1 MGELYGTCALLAA
14 VLFFVLLQK
23 FESRFGKV
31 DKELGE
37 IKKRMDDLLKAQE
50 KMASGPVRA
59 KEDVTAETLDNTD
72 ILPYV
77 TEELPD
83 STVTAL
89 KEEKAVE
96 EKAVEGIQP
105 IMAETTPQKLNA
117 SLEKESAE
125 ATLQETS
132 PEAPLEI
139 PSVSKRKQ
147 VNYEKFI
154 GENLFGKIGILVFVI
169 GVGFF
174 VKYAIDKDWINE
186 TLRTVLGF
194 LTGSALL
201 VVAER
206 LQKKYRTF
214 SSLLAGGAFAVF
226 YLTVAIAFHFYHLF
240 PQTVAFTIL
249 IAITLFMSILSIL
262 YDRRELAIISLVGG
276 FLAPFLVSTGNG
288 NYLVLFTYM
297 SILNLGM
304 FGLSIYMKWG
314 ELPVIAFVFTYVVMG
329 IFLLTG
335 FTTGSTHI
343 SVHLF
348 IFATLFYFIFLL
360 PILSILRIEA
370 VKKNRGLLLVIITN
384 NFIYLLLGI
393 LFLRNM
399 GLPFKSEGLLIAI
412 INLVLVIWLRMS
424 KKDYKFLIYAML
436 GLVLTFVSI
445 TIPIQLD
452 GNYITLFWAAEM
464 VLLLWLYVK
473 SKIGVYERATQVLM
487 GLTLVSYLMDIY
499 NVLMTSS
506 SSETIFLNSSFA
518 TSLFVGLATGAF
530 ALLMGR
536 YRSLFTEARYLRYT
550 PWNSIMLLAAAAILY
565 YTFMAEFALHL
576 AGATRSGMM
585 LAFTSAAIFILSYTF
600 KKRFPIKQYT
610 IPYLTAMG
618 MNVLIYVINIW
629 GDQWVYTSLTPAL
642 LRWLAAAFVIANLYY
657 VARQYYTLIGLKTP
671 FTVYLNVLALFLWLT
686 MARSFLLQAGVE
698 DFDAGFSVSLS
709 IAGFIQMALGM
720 RLHQKVLRI
729 ISLSTFGIVLLKLIL
744 KDLWAMPT
752 IGKIIVFIILG
763 LILLILSFLYQKLKD
778 VLFNKVKAAV
788 HFRTGSLYFI
798 IFVFI
803 IFIPVKPR
811 SVSPALQSVL
821 CHRNS

>member
-1 MGELYGTCALLAA
+1 MGDFYGVCALLAA
-14 VLFFVLLQK
+14 LMFFVLIQK
-23 FESRFGKV
+23 FDKKFGKV
-31 DKELGE
+31 EKELDE
-37 IKKRMDDLLKAQE
+37 IKKRMDAFLKAQE
-50 KMASGPVRA
+50 RIASDHVQS
-59 KEDVTAETLDNTD
+59 KENV
-72 ILPYV
+72 
-77 TEELPD
+77 
-83 STVTAL
+83 
-89 KEEKAVE
+89 
-96 EKAVEGIQP
+96 
-105 IMAETTPQKLNA
+105 
-117 SLEKESAE
+117 SAE
-125 ATLQETS
+125 AVEDTCIPPHAANEIPVLKKELLRKEEQL
-132 PEAPLEI
+132 EAPQGMMAENNVTSEI
-139 PSVSKRKQ
+139 PVVTPSVRKQ
-147 VNYEKFI
+147 KKVNYEKFI

-240 PQTVAFTIL
+240 PQTVAFIIL
-249 IAITLFMSILSIL
+249 IVITLFMSILSVL

-276 FLAPFLVSTGNG
+276 FLAPFIVSSGDG
-288 NYLVLFTYM
+288 NYMVLFTYI

-304 FGLSIYMKWG
+304 FGLSIYKKWG
-314 ELPVIAFVFTYVVMG
+314 ELPVIAFVFTYLVMG
-329 IFLLTG
+329 LFLLTG
-335 FTTGSTHI
+335 YSTGTAII

-348 IFATLFYFIFLL
+348 AFATLFYFIFLL

-370 VKKNRGLLLVIITN
+370 IKKNRGLLLVIITN

-399 GLPFKSEGLLIAI
+399 ELAFKSEGLLSLFIAI

-473 SKIGVYERATQVLM
+473 SKIWIYERATLVLM
-487 GLTLVSYLMDIY
+487 GLTLISYLMDVSAVI
-499 NVLMTSS
+499 LSS
-506 SSETIFLNSSFA
+506 PSSDTIFLNSSFA
-518 TSLFVGLATGAF
+518 TSLFVGLAAGAF
-530 ALLMGR
+530 ALMMGH
-536 YRSLFTEARYLRYT
+536 YRSLFSESRCLRYV
-550 PWNSIMLLAAAAILY
+550 PWNPVMLLTSAAILY
-565 YTFMAEFALHL
+565 YTFMAEFSLHL

-585 LAFTSAAIFILSYTF
+585 LVFTSAAILILSYAF
-600 KKRFPIKQYT
+600 KKRFPIEQCT
-610 IPYLTAMG
+610 IPYLAG
-618 MNVLIYVINIW
+618 LGINVLIYAINIW
-629 GDQWVYTSLTPAL
+629 GDQWAHMSLSPVL
-642 LRWLAAAFVIANLYY
+642 LRWLAAAFIIVNLYY
-657 VARQYYTLIGLKTP
+657 VARQYYTIIGLKTHS
-671 FTVYLNVLALFLWLT
+671 TVYLNVLALLLWLT
-686 MARSFLLQAGVE
+686 MVRSFLWQAGVE

-709 IAGFIQMALGM
+709 IAGFVQMALGM

-763 LILLILSFLYQKLKD
+763 LILLVLSFLYQKLKG
-778 VLFNKVKAAV
+778 VLFKNDEDE
-788 HFRTGSLYFI
+788 TD
-798 IFVFI
+798 
-803 IFIPVKPR
+803 
-811 SVSPALQSVL
+811 
-821 CHRNS
+821 

>member
-1 MGELYGTCALLAA
+1 MGDFYGVCALLAA
-14 VLFFVLLQK
+14 LMFFVLIQK
-23 FESRFGKV
+23 FDKKFGKV
-31 DKELGE
+31 EKELDE
-37 IKKRMDDLLKAQE
+37 IKKRMDAFLKAQE
-50 KMASGPVRA
+50 RIASDHVQS
-59 KEDVTAETLDNTD
+59 KENV
-72 ILPYV
+72 
-77 TEELPD
+77 
-83 STVTAL
+83 
-89 KEEKAVE
+89 
-96 EKAVEGIQP
+96 
-105 IMAETTPQKLNA
+105 
-117 SLEKESAE
+117 SAE
-125 ATLQETS
+125 AVEDTCIPPHAANEIPVLKKELLRKEEQL
-132 PEAPLEI
+132 EAPQGMMAENNVTSEI
-139 PSVSKRKQ
+139 PVVTPSVRKQ
-147 VNYEKFI
+147 KKVNYEKFI

-240 PQTVAFTIL
+240 PQTVAFIIL
-249 IAITLFMSILSIL
+249 IVITLFMSILSVL

-276 FLAPFLVSTGNG
+276 FLAPFIVSSGDG
-288 NYLVLFTYM
+288 NYMVLFTYI

-304 FGLSIYMKWG
+304 FGLSIYKKWG
-314 ELPVIAFVFTYVVMG
+314 ELPVIAIVFTYLVMG
-329 IFLLTG
+329 LFLLTG
-335 FTTGSTHI
+335 YSTGTAII

-348 IFATLFYFIFLL
+348 AFATLFYFIFLL

-370 VKKNRGLLLVIITN
+370 IKKNRGLLLVIITN

-399 GLPFKSEGLLIAI
+399 ELAFKSEGLLSLFIAI

-473 SKIGVYERATQVLM
+473 SKIWIYERATLVLM
-487 GLTLVSYLMDIY
+487 GLTLISYLMDVSAVI
-499 NVLMTSS
+499 LSS
-506 SSETIFLNSSFA
+506 SSSDTVFLNSSFA
-518 TSLFVGLATGAF
+518 TSLFVGLAAGAF
-530 ALLMGR
+530 ALMMGH
-536 YRSLFTEARYLRYT
+536 YRSLFSESRCLRYV
-550 PWNSIMLLAAAAILY
+550 PWNPVMLLTSAAILY
-565 YTFMAEFALHL
+565 YTFMAEFSLHL

-585 LAFTSAAIFILSYTF
+585 LVFTSAAILILSYAF
-600 KKRFPIKQYT
+600 KKRFPIEQCT
-610 IPYLTAMG
+610 IPYLAG
-618 MNVLIYVINIW
+618 LGINVLIYAINIW
-629 GDQWVYTSLTPAL
+629 GDQWAHMSLSPVL
-642 LRWLAAAFVIANLYY
+642 LRWLAAAFIIVNLYY
-657 VARQYYTLIGLKTP
+657 VARQYYTIIGLKTHS
-671 FTVYLNVLALFLWLT
+671 TVYLNVLALLLWLT
-686 MARSFLLQAGVE
+686 MVRSFLWQAGVE

-709 IAGFIQMALGM
+709 IAGFVQMALGM

-763 LILLILSFLYQKLKD
+763 LILLVLSFLYQKLKG
-778 VLFNKVKAAV
+778 VLFKNDEDE
-788 HFRTGSLYFI
+788 TD
-798 IFVFI
+798 
-803 IFIPVKPR
+803 
-811 SVSPALQSVL
+811 
-821 CHRNS
+821 

>member
-132 PEAPLEI
+132 PEAPFEI
-139 PSVSKRKQ
+139 LSASKRKQ

-304 FGLSIYMKWG
+304 FGLSIYKKWG

-360 PILSILRIEA
+360 PILSILRVEA

-399 GLPFKSEGLLIAI
+399 GLPFKSEGLLSLLIAI

-499 NVLMTSS
+499 NVVMHEHHAVS
-506 SSETIFLNSSFA
+506 TIFLNSSFA

-585 LAFTSAAIFILSYTF
+585 LAFTSAAIFILSYAF

-618 MNVLIYVINIW
+618 MNVLIYAINIW

-642 LRWLAAAFVIANLYY
+642 LRWFAAAFVIANLYY

-729 ISLSTFGIVLLKLIL
+729 ISLSTFGIVLLKLVL

-778 VLFNKVKAAV
+778 VLFKNDEDE
-788 HFRTGSLYFI
+788 TD
-798 IFVFI
+798 
-803 IFIPVKPR
+803 
-811 SVSPALQSVL
+811 
-821 CHRNS
+821 

>member
-1 MGELYGTCALLAA
+1 MGDFYGVCALLAA
-14 VLFFVLLQK
+14 LMFFVLIQK
-23 FESRFGKV
+23 FDKKFGKV
-31 DKELGE
+31 EKELDE
-37 IKKRMDDLLKAQE
+37 IKKRMDAFLKAQE
-50 KMASGPVRA
+50 RIASDHVQS
-59 KEDVTAETLDNTD
+59 KENV
-72 ILPYV
+72 
-77 TEELPD
+77 
-83 STVTAL
+83 
-89 KEEKAVE
+89 
-96 EKAVEGIQP
+96 
-105 IMAETTPQKLNA
+105 
-117 SLEKESAE
+117 SAE
-125 ATLQETS
+125 AVEDTCIPPHAANEIPVLKKELLRKEEQL
-132 PEAPLEI
+132 EAPQGMMAENNVTSEI
-139 PSVSKRKQ
+139 PVVTPSVRKQ
-147 VNYEKFI
+147 KKVNYEKFI

-240 PQTVAFTIL
+240 PQTVAFIIL
-249 IAITLFMSILSIL
+249 IVITLFMSILSVL

-276 FLAPFLVSTGNG
+276 FLAPFIVSSGDG
-288 NYLVLFTYM
+288 NYMVLFTYI

-304 FGLSIYMKWG
+304 FGLSIYKKWG
-314 ELPVIAFVFTYVVMG
+314 ELPVIAFVFTYLVMG
-329 IFLLTG
+329 LFLLTG
-335 FTTGSTHI
+335 YSTGTAII

-348 IFATLFYFIFLL
+348 AFATLFYFIFLL

-370 VKKNRGLLLVIITN
+370 IKKNRGLLLVIITN

-399 GLPFKSEGLLIAI
+399 ELAFKSEGLLSLFIAI

-473 SKIGVYERATQVLM
+473 SKIWIYERATLVLM
-487 GLTLVSYLMDIY
+487 GLTLISYLMDVSAVI
-499 NVLMTSS
+499 LSS
-506 SSETIFLNSSFA
+506 SSSDTVFLNSSFA
-518 TSLFVGLATGAF
+518 TSLFVGLAAGAF
-530 ALLMGR
+530 ALMMGH
-536 YRSLFTEARYLRYT
+536 YRSLFSESRCLRYV
-550 PWNSIMLLAAAAILY
+550 PWNPVMLLTSAAILY
-565 YTFMAEFALHL
+565 YTFMAEFSLHL

-585 LAFTSAAIFILSYTF
+585 LVFTSAAILILSYAF
-600 KKRFPIKQYT
+600 KKRFPIEQCT
-610 IPYLTAMG
+610 IPYLAG
-618 MNVLIYVINIW
+618 LGINVLIYAINIW
-629 GDQWVYTSLTPAL
+629 GDQWEHMSLSPVL
-642 LRWLAAAFVIANLYY
+642 LRWLAAAFIIVNLYY
-657 VARQYYTLIGLKTP
+657 VARQYYTIIGLKIH
-671 FTVYLNVLALFLWLT
+671 FTVYLNVLALLLWLT
-686 MARSFLLQAGVE
+686 MARSFLWQAGVE

-709 IAGFIQMALGM
+709 IAGFVQMALGM

-763 LILLILSFLYQKLKD
+763 LILLVLSFLYQKLKG
-778 VLFNKVKAAV
+778 VLFKNDEDE
-788 HFRTGSLYFI
+788 TD
-798 IFVFI
+798 
-803 IFIPVKPR
+803 
-811 SVSPALQSVL
+811 
-821 CHRNS
+821 

>member
-1 MGELYGTCALLAA
+1 MGDFYGVCALLAA
-14 VLFFVLLQK
+14 LMFFVLIQK
-23 FESRFGKV
+23 FDKKFGKV
-31 DKELGE
+31 EKELDE
-37 IKKRMDDLLKAQE
+37 IKKRMDAFLKAQE
-50 KMASGPVRA
+50 RIASDHVQS
-59 KEDVTAETLDNTD
+59 KENV
-72 ILPYV
+72 
-77 TEELPD
+77 
-83 STVTAL
+83 
-89 KEEKAVE
+89 
-96 EKAVEGIQP
+96 
-105 IMAETTPQKLNA
+105 
-117 SLEKESAE
+117 SAE
-125 ATLQETS
+125 AVEDTCIPPHAANEIPVLKKELLRKEEQL
-132 PEAPLEI
+132 EAPQGMMAENNVTSEI
-139 PSVSKRKQ
+139 PVVTPSVRKQ
-147 VNYEKFI
+147 KKVNYEKFI

-240 PQTVAFTIL
+240 PQTVAFIIL
-249 IAITLFMSILSIL
+249 IVITLFMSILSVL

-276 FLAPFLVSTGNG
+276 FLAPFIVSSGDG
-288 NYLVLFTYM
+288 NYMVLFTYI

-304 FGLSIYMKWG
+304 FGLSIYKKWG
-314 ELPVIAFVFTYVVMG
+314 ELPVIAFVFTYLVMG
-329 IFLLTG
+329 LFLLTG
-335 FTTGSTHI
+335 YSTGTAII

-348 IFATLFYFIFLL
+348 AFATLFYFIFLL

-370 VKKNRGLLLVIITN
+370 IKKNRGLLLVIITN

-399 GLPFKSEGLLIAI
+399 ELAFKSEGLLSLFIAI

-473 SKIGVYERATQVLM
+473 SKIWIYERATLVLM
-487 GLTLVSYLMDIY
+487 GLTLISYLMDVSAVI
-499 NVLMTSS
+499 LSS
-506 SSETIFLNSSFA
+506 SSSDTVFLNSSFA
-518 TSLFVGLATGAF
+518 TSLFVGLAAGAF
-530 ALLMGR
+530 ALMMGH
-536 YRSLFTEARYLRYT
+536 YRSLFSESRCLRYV
-550 PWNSIMLLAAAAILY
+550 PWNPVMLLTSAAILY
-565 YTFMAEFALHL
+565 YTFMAEFSLHL

-585 LAFTSAAIFILSYTF
+585 LVFTSAAILILSYAF
-600 KKRFPIKQYT
+600 KKRFPIEQCT
-610 IPYLTAMG
+610 IPYLAG
-618 MNVLIYVINIW
+618 LGINVLIYAINIW
-629 GDQWVYTSLTPAL
+629 GDQWAHMSLSPVL
-642 LRWLAAAFVIANLYY
+642 LRWLAVAFIIVNLYY
-657 VARQYYTLIGLKTP
+657 VARQYYTIIGLKTH
-671 FTVYLNVLALFLWLT
+671 FTVYLNVLALLLWLT
-686 MARSFLLQAGVE
+686 MARSFLWQAGVE

-709 IAGFIQMALGM
+709 IAGFVQMALGM

-763 LILLILSFLYQKLKD
+763 LILLVLSFLYQKLKG
-778 VLFNKVKAAV
+778 VLFKNDEDE
-788 HFRTGSLYFI
+788 TD
-798 IFVFI
+798 
-803 IFIPVKPR
+803 
-811 SVSPALQSVL
+811 
-821 CHRNS
+821 

>member
-1 MGELYGTCALLAA
+1 MGDFYGVCALLAA
-14 VLFFVLLQK
+14 VMFFVLIQK
-23 FESRFGKV
+23 FDKKFGKV
-31 DKELGE
+31 EKELDE
-37 IKKRMDDLLKAQE
+37 IKKRMDAFLKAQE
-50 KMASGPVRA
+50 RIASDHVQS
-59 KEDVTAETLDNTD
+59 KENV
-72 ILPYV
+72 
-77 TEELPD
+77 
-83 STVTAL
+83 
-89 KEEKAVE
+89 
-96 EKAVEGIQP
+96 
-105 IMAETTPQKLNA
+105 
-117 SLEKESAE
+117 SAE
-125 ATLQETS
+125 AVEDTCIPPHAANEIPVLKKELLRKEEQL
-132 PEAPLEI
+132 EAPQGMMAENNVTSEI
-139 PSVSKRKQ
+139 PVVTPSVRKQ
-147 VNYEKFI
+147 KKVNYEKFI

-240 PQTVAFTIL
+240 PQTVAFIIL
-249 IAITLFMSILSIL
+249 IVITLFMSILSVL

-276 FLAPFLVSTGNG
+276 FLAPFIVSSGDG
-288 NYLVLFTYM
+288 NYMVLFTYI

-304 FGLSIYMKWG
+304 FGLSIYKKWG
-314 ELPVIAFVFTYVVMG
+314 ELPVIAFVFTYLVMG
-329 IFLLTG
+329 LFLLTG
-335 FTTGSTHI
+335 YSTGTAII

-348 IFATLFYFIFLL
+348 AFATLFYFIFLL

-370 VKKNRGLLLVIITN
+370 IKKNRGLLLVIITN

-399 GLPFKSEGLLIAI
+399 ELAFKSEGLLSLFIAI

-473 SKIGVYERATQVLM
+473 SKIWIYERATLVLM
-487 GLTLVSYLMDIY
+487 GLTLISYLMDVSAVI
-499 NVLMTSS
+499 LSS
-506 SSETIFLNSSFA
+506 SSSDTVILNSSFA
-518 TSLFVGLATGAF
+518 TSLFVGLAAGAF
-530 ALLMGR
+530 ALMMGH
-536 YRSLFTEARYLRYT
+536 YRSLFSESRCLRYV
-550 PWNSIMLLAAAAILY
+550 PWNPVMLLTSAAILY
-565 YTFMAEFALHL
+565 YTFMAEFSLHL

-585 LAFTSAAIFILSYTF
+585 LVFTSAAILILSYAF
-600 KKRFPIKQYT
+600 KKRFPIEQCT
-610 IPYLTAMG
+610 IPYLAG
-618 MNVLIYVINIW
+618 LGINVLIYAINIW
-629 GDQWVYTSLTPAL
+629 GDQWAHMSLSPVL
-642 LRWLAAAFVIANLYY
+642 LRWLAAAFIIVNLYY
-657 VARQYYTLIGLKTP
+657 VARQYYTIIGLKTHS
-671 FTVYLNVLALFLWLT
+671 TVYLNVLALLLWLT
-686 MARSFLLQAGVE
+686 MVRSFLWQAGVE

-709 IAGFIQMALGM
+709 IAGFVQMALGM

-763 LILLILSFLYQKLKD
+763 LILLVLSFLYQKLKG
-778 VLFNKVKAAV
+778 VLFKNDEDE
-788 HFRTGSLYFI
+788 TD
-798 IFVFI
+798 
-803 IFIPVKPR
+803 
-811 SVSPALQSVL
+811 
-821 CHRNS
+821 

>member
-1 MGELYGTCALLAA
+1 MGDFYGVCALLAA
-14 VLFFVLLQK
+14 RMFFVLIQK
-23 FESRFGKV
+23 FDKKFGKV
-31 DKELGE
+31 EKELDE
-37 IKKRMDDLLKAQE
+37 IKKRMDAFLKAQE
-50 KMASGPVRA
+50 RIASDHVQS
-59 KEDVTAETLDNTD
+59 KENV
-72 ILPYV
+72 
-77 TEELPD
+77 
-83 STVTAL
+83 
-89 KEEKAVE
+89 
-96 EKAVEGIQP
+96 
-105 IMAETTPQKLNA
+105 
-117 SLEKESAE
+117 SAE
-125 ATLQETS
+125 AVEDTCIPPHAANEIPVLKKELLRKEEQL
-132 PEAPLEI
+132 EAPQGMMAENNVTSEI
-139 PSVSKRKQ
+139 PVVTPSVRKQ
-147 VNYEKFI
+147 KKVNYEKFI

-240 PQTVAFTIL
+240 PQTVAFIIL
-249 IAITLFMSILSIL
+249 IVITLFMSILSVL

-276 FLAPFLVSTGNG
+276 FLAPFIVSSGDG
-288 NYLVLFTYM
+288 NYMVLFTYI

-304 FGLSIYMKWG
+304 FGLSIYKKWG
-314 ELPVIAFVFTYVVMG
+314 ELPVIAFVFTYLVMG
-329 IFLLTG
+329 LFLLTG
-335 FTTGSTHI
+335 YSTGTAII

-348 IFATLFYFIFLL
+348 AFATLFYFIFLL

-370 VKKNRGLLLVIITN
+370 IKKNRGLLLVIITN

-399 GLPFKSEGLLIAI
+399 ELAFKSEGLLSLFIAI

-473 SKIGVYERATQVLM
+473 SKIWIYERATLVLM
-487 GLTLVSYLMDIY
+487 GLTLISYLMDVSAVI
-499 NVLMTSS
+499 LSS
-506 SSETIFLNSSFA
+506 SSSDTVFLNSSFA
-518 TSLFVGLATGAF
+518 TSLFVGLAAGAF
-530 ALLMGR
+530 ALMMGH
-536 YRSLFTEARYLRYT
+536 YRSLFSESRCLRYV
-550 PWNSIMLLAAAAILY
+550 PWNPVMLLTSAAILY
-565 YTFMAEFALHL
+565 YTFMAEFSLHL

-585 LAFTSAAIFILSYTF
+585 LVFTSAAILILSYAF
-600 KKRFPIKQYT
+600 KKRFPIEQCT
-610 IPYLTAMG
+610 IPYLAG
-618 MNVLIYVINIW
+618 LGINVLIYAINIW
-629 GDQWVYTSLTPAL
+629 GDQWAHMSLSPVL
-642 LRWLAAAFVIANLYY
+642 LRWLAAAFIIVNLYY
-657 VARQYYTLIGLKTP
+657 VARQYYTIIGLKTHS
-671 FTVYLNVLALFLWLT
+671 TVYLNVLALLLWLT
-686 MARSFLLQAGVE
+686 MVRSFLWQAGVE

-709 IAGFIQMALGM
+709 IAGFVQMALGM

-763 LILLILSFLYQKLKD
+763 LILLVLSFLYQKLKG
-778 VLFNKVKAAV
+778 VLFKNDEDE
-788 HFRTGSLYFI
+788 TD
-798 IFVFI
+798 
-803 IFIPVKPR
+803 
-811 SVSPALQSVL
+811 
-821 CHRNS
+821 

>member
-1 MGELYGTCALLAA
+1 MGDFYGVCALLAA
-14 VLFFVLLQK
+14 LMFFVLIQK
-23 FESRFGKV
+23 FDKKFGKV
-31 DKELGE
+31 EKELDE
-37 IKKRMDDLLKAQE
+37 IKKRMDAFLKAQE
-50 KMASGPVRA
+50 RIASDHVQS
-59 KEDVTAETLDNTD
+59 KENV
-72 ILPYV
+72 
-77 TEELPD
+77 
-83 STVTAL
+83 
-89 KEEKAVE
+89 
-96 EKAVEGIQP
+96 
-105 IMAETTPQKLNA
+105 
-117 SLEKESAE
+117 SAE
-125 ATLQETS
+125 AVEDTCIPPHAANEIPVPKKELLRKEEQL
-132 PEAPLEI
+132 EAPQGMMAENNVTSEI
-139 PSVSKRKQ
+139 PVVTPSVRKQ
-147 VNYEKFI
+147 KKVNYEKFI

-240 PQTVAFTIL
+240 PQTVAFIIL
-249 IAITLFMSILSIL
+249 IVITLFMSILSVL

-276 FLAPFLVSTGNG
+276 FLAPFIVSSGDG
-288 NYLVLFTYM
+288 NYMVLFTYI

-304 FGLSIYMKWG
+304 FGLSIYKKWG
-314 ELPVIAFVFTYVVMG
+314 ELPVIAFVFTYLVMG
-329 IFLLTG
+329 LFLLTG
-335 FTTGSTHI
+335 YSTGTAII

-348 IFATLFYFIFLL
+348 AFATLFYFIFLL

-370 VKKNRGLLLVIITN
+370 IKKNRGLLLVIITN

-399 GLPFKSEGLLIAI
+399 ELAFKSEGLLSLFIAI

-473 SKIGVYERATQVLM
+473 SKIWIYERATLVLM
-487 GLTLVSYLMDIY
+487 GLTLISYLMDVSAVI
-499 NVLMTSS
+499 LSS
-506 SSETIFLNSSFA
+506 PSSDTIFLNSSFA
-518 TSLFVGLATGAF
+518 TSLFVGLAAGAF
-530 ALLMGR
+530 ALMMGH
-536 YRSLFTEARYLRYT
+536 YRSLFSEARCLRYV
-550 PWNSIMLLAAAAILY
+550 PWNPVMLLTSAAILY
-565 YTFMAEFALHL
+565 YTFMAEFSLHL
-576 AGATRSGMM
+576 VGATRSGMM
-585 LAFTSAAIFILSYTF
+585 LVFTSAAILILSYAF
-600 KKRFPIKQYT
+600 KKRFPIEQCT
-610 IPYLTAMG
+610 IPYLAG
-618 MNVLIYVINIW
+618 LGVNVLIYAINIW
-629 GDQWVYTSLTPAL
+629 GDQWAHMSLPPVL
-642 LRWLAAAFVIANLYY
+642 LRWLAAAFIIVNLYY
-657 VARQYYTLIGLKTP
+657 VARQYYTIIGLKIH
-671 FTVYLNVLALFLWLT
+671 FTVYLNVLALLLWLT
-686 MARSFLLQAGVE
+686 MARSFLWQAGVE

-709 IAGFIQMALGM
+709 IAGFVQMALGM

-763 LILLILSFLYQKLKD
+763 LILLVLSFLYQKLKG
-778 VLFNKVKAAV
+778 VLFKNDEDE
-788 HFRTGSLYFI
+788 TD
-798 IFVFI
+798 
-803 IFIPVKPR
+803 
-811 SVSPALQSVL
+811 
-821 CHRNS
+821 

>member
-125 ATLQETS
+125 VTLQETS
-132 PEAPLEI
+132 PETPLEI

-399 GLPFKSEGLLIAI
+399 GLPFKSEGLLSLLIAI

-536 YRSLFTEARYLRYT
+536 YRSLFDGARYLRYT

-642 LRWLAAAFVIANLYY
+642 LRWFAAAFVIANLYY

-778 VLFNKVKAAV
+778 VLFKNDEDE
-788 HFRTGSLYFI
+788 TD
-798 IFVFI
+798 
-803 IFIPVKPR
+803 
-811 SVSPALQSVL
+811 
-821 CHRNS
+821 

>member
-1 MGELYGTCALLAA
+1 MGDFYGVCALLAA
-14 VLFFVLLQK
+14 LMFFVLIQK
-23 FESRFGKV
+23 FDKKFGKV
-31 DKELGE
+31 EKELDE
-37 IKKRMDDLLKAQE
+37 IKKRMDAFLKAQE
-50 KMASGPVRA
+50 RIASDHVQS
-59 KEDVTAETLDNTD
+59 KENV
-72 ILPYV
+72 
-77 TEELPD
+77 
-83 STVTAL
+83 
-89 KEEKAVE
+89 
-96 EKAVEGIQP
+96 
-105 IMAETTPQKLNA
+105 
-117 SLEKESAE
+117 SAE
-125 ATLQETS
+125 AVEDTCIPPHAANEIPVLKKELLRKEEQL
-132 PEAPLEI
+132 EAPQGMMAENNVTSEI
-139 PSVSKRKQ
+139 PVVTPSVRKQ
-147 VNYEKFI
+147 KKVNYEKFI

-206 LQKKYRTF
+206 LQKKYRIF

-240 PQTVAFTIL
+240 PQTVAFIIL
-249 IAITLFMSILSIL
+249 IVITLFMSILSVL

-276 FLAPFLVSTGNG
+276 FLAPFIVSSGDG
-288 NYLVLFTYM
+288 NYMVLFTYI

-304 FGLSIYMKWG
+304 FGLSIYKKWG
-314 ELPVIAFVFTYVVMG
+314 ELPVIAFVFTYLVMG
-329 IFLLTG
+329 LFLLTG
-335 FTTGSTHI
+335 YSTGTAII

-348 IFATLFYFIFLL
+348 AFATLFYFIFLL

-370 VKKNRGLLLVIITN
+370 IKKNRGLLLVIITN

-399 GLPFKSEGLLIAI
+399 ELAFKSEGLLSLFIAI

-473 SKIGVYERATQVLM
+473 SKIWIYERATLVLM
-487 GLTLVSYLMDIY
+487 GLTLISYLMDVSAVI
-499 NVLMTSS
+499 LSS
-506 SSETIFLNSSFA
+506 SSSDTVFLNSSFA
-518 TSLFVGLATGAF
+518 TSLFVGLAAGAF
-530 ALLMGR
+530 ALMMGH
-536 YRSLFTEARYLRYT
+536 YRSLFSESRCLRYV
-550 PWNSIMLLAAAAILY
+550 PWNPVMLLTSAAILY
-565 YTFMAEFALHL
+565 YTFMAEFSLHL

-585 LAFTSAAIFILSYTF
+585 LVFTSAAILILSYAF
-600 KKRFPIKQYT
+600 KKRFPIEQCT
-610 IPYLTAMG
+610 IPYLAG
-618 MNVLIYVINIW
+618 LGINVLIYAINIW
-629 GDQWVYTSLTPAL
+629 GDQWAHMSLSPVL
-642 LRWLAAAFVIANLYY
+642 LRWLAAAFIIVNLYY
-657 VARQYYTLIGLKTP
+657 VARQYYTIIGLKTHS
-671 FTVYLNVLALFLWLT
+671 TVYLNVLALLLWLT
-686 MARSFLLQAGVE
+686 MVRSFLWQAGVE

-709 IAGFIQMALGM
+709 IAGFVQMALGM

-763 LILLILSFLYQKLKD
+763 LILLVLSFLYQKLKG
-778 VLFNKVKAAV
+778 VLFKNDEDE
-788 HFRTGSLYFI
+788 TD
-798 IFVFI
+798 
-803 IFIPVKPR
+803 
-811 SVSPALQSVL
+811 
-821 CHRNS
+821 

>member
-1 MGELYGTCALLAA
+1 MGDFYGVCALLAA
-14 VLFFVLLQK
+14 LMFFVLIQK
-23 FESRFGKV
+23 FDKKFGKV
-31 DKELGE
+31 EKELDE
-37 IKKRMDDLLKAQE
+37 IKKRMDAFLKAQE
-50 KMASGPVRA
+50 RIASDHVQS
-59 KEDVTAETLDNTD
+59 KENV
-72 ILPYV
+72 
-77 TEELPD
+77 
-83 STVTAL
+83 
-89 KEEKAVE
+89 
-96 EKAVEGIQP
+96 
-105 IMAETTPQKLNA
+105 
-117 SLEKESAE
+117 SAE
-125 ATLQETS
+125 AVEDTCIPPHAANEIPVLKKELLRKEEQL
-132 PEAPLEI
+132 EAPQGMMAENNVTSEI
-139 PSVSKRKQ
+139 PVVTPSVRKQ
-147 VNYEKFI
+147 KKVNYEKFI

-240 PQTVAFTIL
+240 PQTVAFIIL
-249 IAITLFMSILSIL
+249 IVITLFMSILSVL

-276 FLAPFLVSTGNG
+276 FLAPFIVSSGDG
-288 NYLVLFTYM
+288 NYMVLFTYI

-304 FGLSIYMKWG
+304 FGLSIYKKWG
-314 ELPVIAFVFTYVVMG
+314 ELPVIAFVFTYLVMG
-329 IFLLTG
+329 LFLLTG
-335 FTTGSTHI
+335 YSTGTAII

-348 IFATLFYFIFLL
+348 AFATLFYFIFLL

-370 VKKNRGLLLVIITN
+370 IKKNRGLLLVIITN

-399 GLPFKSEGLLIAI
+399 ELAFKSEGLLSLFIAI

-473 SKIGVYERATQVLM
+473 SKIWIYERATLVLM
-487 GLTLVSYLMDIY
+487 GLTLISYLMDVSAVI
-499 NVLMTSS
+499 LSS
-506 SSETIFLNSSFA
+506 SSSDTVFLNSSFA
-518 TSLFVGLATGAF
+518 TSLFVGLAAGAF
-530 ALLMGR
+530 ALMMGH
-536 YRSLFTEARYLRYT
+536 YRSLVSESRCLRYV
-550 PWNSIMLLAAAAILY
+550 PWNPVMLLTSAAILY
-565 YTFMAEFALHL
+565 YTFMAEFSLHL

-585 LAFTSAAIFILSYTF
+585 LVFTSAAILILSYAF
-600 KKRFPIKQYT
+600 KKRFPIEQCT
-610 IPYLTAMG
+610 IPYLAG
-618 MNVLIYVINIW
+618 LGINVLIYAINIW
-629 GDQWVYTSLTPAL
+629 GDQWAHMSLSPVL
-642 LRWLAAAFVIANLYY
+642 LRWLAAAFIIVNLYY
-657 VARQYYTLIGLKTP
+657 VARQYYTIIGLKTHS
-671 FTVYLNVLALFLWLT
+671 TVYLNVLALLLWLT
-686 MARSFLLQAGVE
+686 MVRSFLWQAGVE

-709 IAGFIQMALGM
+709 IAGFVQMALGM

-763 LILLILSFLYQKLKD
+763 LILLVLSFLYQKLKG
-778 VLFNKVKAAV
+778 VLFKNDEDE
-788 HFRTGSLYFI
+788 TD
-798 IFVFI
+798 
-803 IFIPVKPR
+803 
-811 SVSPALQSVL
+811 
-821 CHRNS
+821 

>member
-1 MGELYGTCALLAA
+1 MGDFYGVCALLAA
-14 VLFFVLLQK
+14 LMFFVLIQK
-23 FESRFGKV
+23 FDKKFGKV
-31 DKELGE
+31 EKELDE
-37 IKKRMDDLLKAQE
+37 IKKRMDAFLKAQE
-50 KMASGPVRA
+50 RIASDHVQS
-59 KEDVTAETLDNTD
+59 KENV
-72 ILPYV
+72 
-77 TEELPD
+77 
-83 STVTAL
+83 
-89 KEEKAVE
+89 
-96 EKAVEGIQP
+96 
-105 IMAETTPQKLNA
+105 
-117 SLEKESAE
+117 SAE
-125 ATLQETS
+125 AVEDTCIPPHAANEIPVLKKELLRKEEQL
-132 PEAPLEI
+132 EAPQGMMAENNVTSEI
-139 PSVSKRKQ
+139 PVVTPSVRKQ
-147 VNYEKFI
+147 KKVNYEKFI

-240 PQTVAFTIL
+240 PQTVAFIIL
-249 IAITLFMSILSIL
+249 IVITLFMSILSVL

-276 FLAPFLVSTGNG
+276 FLAPFIVSSGDG
-288 NYLVLFTYM
+288 NYMVLFTYI

-304 FGLSIYMKWG
+304 FGLSIYKKWG
-314 ELPVIAFVFTYVVMG
+314 ELPVIAFVFTYLVMG
-329 IFLLTG
+329 LFLLTG
-335 FTTGSTHI
+335 YSTGTAII

-348 IFATLFYFIFLL
+348 AFATLFYFIFLL

-370 VKKNRGLLLVIITN
+370 IKKNRGLLLVIITN

-399 GLPFKSEGLLIAI
+399 ELAFKSEGLLSLFIAI

-452 GNYITLFWAAEM
+452 GNYITLFWSAEM

-473 SKIGVYERATQVLM
+473 SKIWIYERATLVLM
-487 GLTLVSYLMDIY
+487 GLTLISYLMDVSAVI
-499 NVLMTSS
+499 LSS
-506 SSETIFLNSSFA
+506 SSSDTVFLNSSFA
-518 TSLFVGLATGAF
+518 TSLFVGLAAGAF
-530 ALLMGR
+530 ALMMGH
-536 YRSLFTEARYLRYT
+536 YRSLFSESRCLRYV
-550 PWNSIMLLAAAAILY
+550 PWNPVMLLTSAAILY
-565 YTFMAEFALHL
+565 YTFMAEFSLHL

-585 LAFTSAAIFILSYTF
+585 LVFTSAAILILSYAF
-600 KKRFPIKQYT
+600 KKRFPIEQCT
-610 IPYLTAMG
+610 IPYLAG
-618 MNVLIYVINIW
+618 LGINVLIYAINIW
-629 GDQWVYTSLTPAL
+629 GDQWAHMSLSPVL
-642 LRWLAAAFVIANLYY
+642 LRWLAAAFIIVNLYY
-657 VARQYYTLIGLKTP
+657 VARQYYTIIGLKTHS
-671 FTVYLNVLALFLWLT
+671 TVYLNVLALLLWLT
-686 MARSFLLQAGVE
+686 MVRSFLWQAGVE

-709 IAGFIQMALGM
+709 IAGFVQMALGM

-763 LILLILSFLYQKLKD
+763 LILLVLSFLYQKLKG
-778 VLFNKVKAAV
+778 VLFKNDEDE
-788 HFRTGSLYFI
+788 TD
-798 IFVFI
+798 
-803 IFIPVKPR
+803 
-811 SVSPALQSVL
+811 
-821 CHRNS
+821 

>member
-1 MGELYGTCALLAA
+1 MGDFYGVCALLAA
-14 VLFFVLLQK
+14 LMFFVLIQK
-23 FESRFGKV
+23 FDKKFGKV
-31 DKELGE
+31 EKELDE
-37 IKKRMDDLLKAQE
+37 IKKRMDAFLKAQE
-50 KMASGPVRA
+50 RIASDHVQS
-59 KEDVTAETLDNTD
+59 KEDV
-72 ILPYV
+72 
-77 TEELPD
+77 
-83 STVTAL
+83 
-89 KEEKAVE
+89 
-96 EKAVEGIQP
+96 
-105 IMAETTPQKLNA
+105 
-117 SLEKESAE
+117 SAE
-125 ATLQETS
+125 AVEDTCIPPHAANEIPVLKKELLRKEEQL
-132 PEAPLEI
+132 EAPQGMMAENNVTSEI
-139 PSVSKRKQ
+139 PVVTPSVRKQ
-147 VNYEKFI
+147 KKVNYEKFI

-240 PQTVAFTIL
+240 PQTVAFIIL
-249 IAITLFMSILSIL
+249 IVITLFMSILSVL

-276 FLAPFLVSTGNG
+276 FLAPFIVSSGDG
-288 NYLVLFTYM
+288 NYMVLFTYI

-304 FGLSIYMKWG
+304 FGLSIYKKWG
-314 ELPVIAFVFTYVVMG
+314 ELPVIAFVFTYLVMG
-329 IFLLTG
+329 LFLLTG
-335 FTTGSTHI
+335 YSTGTAII

-348 IFATLFYFIFLL
+348 AFATLFYFIFLL

-370 VKKNRGLLLVIITN
+370 IKKNRGLLLVIITN

-399 GLPFKSEGLLIAI
+399 ELAFKSEGLLSLFIAI

-473 SKIGVYERATQVLM
+473 SKIWIYERATLVLM
-487 GLTLVSYLMDIY
+487 GLTLISYLMDVSAVI
-499 NVLMTSS
+499 LSS
-506 SSETIFLNSSFA
+506 SSSDTVFLNSSFA
-518 TSLFVGLATGAF
+518 TSLFVGLAAGAF
-530 ALLMGR
+530 ALMMGH
-536 YRSLFTEARYLRYT
+536 YRSLFSESRCLRYV
-550 PWNSIMLLAAAAILY
+550 PWNPVMLLTSAAILY
-565 YTFMAEFALHL
+565 YTFMAEFSLHL

-585 LAFTSAAIFILSYTF
+585 LVFTSAAILILSYAF
-600 KKRFPIKQYT
+600 KKRFPIEQCT
-610 IPYLTAMG
+610 IPYLAG
-618 MNVLIYVINIW
+618 LGINVLIYAINIW
-629 GDQWVYTSLTPAL
+629 GDQWAHMSLSPVL
-642 LRWLAAAFVIANLYY
+642 LRWLAAAFIIVNLYY
-657 VARQYYTLIGLKTP
+657 VARQYYTIIGLKTH
-671 FTVYLNVLALFLWLT
+671 FTVYLNVLALLLWLT
-686 MARSFLLQAGVE
+686 MVRSFLWQAGVE

-709 IAGFIQMALGM
+709 IAGFVQMALGM

-763 LILLILSFLYQKLKD
+763 LILLVLSFLYQKLKG
-778 VLFNKVKAAV
+778 VLFKNDEDE
-788 HFRTGSLYFI
+788 TD
-798 IFVFI
+798 
-803 IFIPVKPR
+803 
-811 SVSPALQSVL
+811 
-821 CHRNS
+821 

>member
-1 MGELYGTCALLAA
+1 MGDFYGVCALLAA
-14 VLFFVLLQK
+14 LMFFVLIQK
-23 FESRFGKV
+23 FDKKFGKV
-31 DKELGE
+31 EKELDE
-37 IKKRMDDLLKAQE
+37 IKKRMDAFLKAQE
-50 KMASGPVRA
+50 RIASDHVQS
-59 KEDVTAETLDNTD
+59 KENV
-72 ILPYV
+72 
-77 TEELPD
+77 
-83 STVTAL
+83 
-89 KEEKAVE
+89 
-96 EKAVEGIQP
+96 
-105 IMAETTPQKLNA
+105 
-117 SLEKESAE
+117 SAE
-125 ATLQETS
+125 AVEDTCIPPHAANEIPVPKKELLRKEEQL
-132 PEAPLEI
+132 EAPQGMMAENNVTSEI
-139 PSVSKRKQ
+139 PVVTPSVRKQ
-147 VNYEKFI
+147 KKVNYEKFI

-240 PQTVAFTIL
+240 PQTVAFIIL
-249 IAITLFMSILSIL
+249 IVITLFMSILSVL

-276 FLAPFLVSTGNG
+276 FLAPFIVSSGDG
-288 NYLVLFTYM
+288 NYMVLFTYI

-304 FGLSIYMKWG
+304 FGLSIYKKWG
-314 ELPVIAFVFTYVVMG
+314 ELPVIAFVFTYLVMG
-329 IFLLTG
+329 LFLLTG
-335 FTTGSTHI
+335 YSTGTAII

-348 IFATLFYFIFLL
+348 AFATLFYFIFLL

-370 VKKNRGLLLVIITN
+370 IKKNRGLLLVIITN

-399 GLPFKSEGLLIAI
+399 ELAFKSEGLLSLFIAI

-473 SKIGVYERATQVLM
+473 SKIWIYERATLVLM
-487 GLTLVSYLMDIY
+487 GLTLISYLMDVSAVI
-499 NVLMTSS
+499 LSS
-506 SSETIFLNSSFA
+506 PSSDTIFLNSSFA
-518 TSLFVGLATGAF
+518 TSLFVGLAAGAF
-530 ALLMGR
+530 ALMMGH
-536 YRSLFTEARYLRYT
+536 YRSLFSEARCLRYV
-550 PWNSIMLLAAAAILY
+550 PWNPVMLLTSAAILY
-565 YTFMAEFALHL
+565 YTFMAEFSLHL
-576 AGATRSGMM
+576 AGATRSRMM
-585 LAFTSAAIFILSYTF
+585 LVFTSAAILILSYAF
-600 KKRFPIKQYT
+600 KKRFPIEQCT
-610 IPYLTAMG
+610 IPYLAG
-618 MNVLIYVINIW
+618 LGVNVLIYAINIW
-629 GDQWVYTSLTPAL
+629 GDQWAHMSLPPVL
-642 LRWLAAAFVIANLYY
+642 LRWLAAAFIIVNLYY
-657 VARQYYTLIGLKTP
+657 VARQYYTIIGLKIH
-671 FTVYLNVLALFLWLT
+671 FTVYLNVLALLLWLT
-686 MARSFLLQAGVE
+686 MARSFLWQAGVE

-709 IAGFIQMALGM
+709 IAGFVQMALGM

-763 LILLILSFLYQKLKD
+763 LILLVLSFLYQKLKG
-778 VLFNKVKAAV
+778 VLFKNDEDE
-788 HFRTGSLYFI
+788 TD
-798 IFVFI
+798 
-803 IFIPVKPR
+803 
-811 SVSPALQSVL
+811 
-821 CHRNS
+821 

>member
-1 MGELYGTCALLAA
+1 MGDFYGVCALLAA
-14 VLFFVLLQK
+14 LMFFVLIQK
-23 FESRFGKV
+23 FDKKFGKV
-31 DKELGE
+31 EKELDE
-37 IKKRMDDLLKAQE
+37 IKKRMDAFLKAQE
-50 KMASGPVRA
+50 RIASDHVQS
-59 KEDVTAETLDNTD
+59 KENV
-72 ILPYV
+72 
-77 TEELPD
+77 
-83 STVTAL
+83 
-89 KEEKAVE
+89 
-96 EKAVEGIQP
+96 
-105 IMAETTPQKLNA
+105 
-117 SLEKESAE
+117 SAE
-125 ATLQETS
+125 AVEDTCIPPHAANEIPVPKKELLRKEEQL
-132 PEAPLEI
+132 EAPQGMMAENNVTSEI
-139 PSVSKRKQ
+139 PVITPSVRKQ
-147 VNYEKFI
+147 KKVNYEKFI

-240 PQTVAFTIL
+240 PQTVAFIIL
-249 IAITLFMSILSIL
+249 IVITLFMSILSVL

-276 FLAPFLVSTGNG
+276 FLAPFIVSSGDG
-288 NYLVLFTYM
+288 NYMVLFTYI

-304 FGLSIYMKWG
+304 FGLSIYKKWG
-314 ELPVIAFVFTYVVMG
+314 ELPVIAFVFTYLVMG
-329 IFLLTG
+329 LFLLTG
-335 FTTGSTHI
+335 YSTGTAII

-348 IFATLFYFIFLL
+348 AFATLFYFIFLL

-370 VKKNRGLLLVIITN
+370 IKKNRGLLLVIITN

-399 GLPFKSEGLLIAI
+399 ELAFKSEGLLSLFIAI

-473 SKIGVYERATQVLM
+473 SKIWIYERATLVLM
-487 GLTLVSYLMDIY
+487 GLTLISYLMDVSAVI
-499 NVLMTSS
+499 LSS
-506 SSETIFLNSSFA
+506 PSSDTIFLNSSFA
-518 TSLFVGLATGAF
+518 TSLFVGFAAGAF
-530 ALLMGR
+530 ALMMGH
-536 YRSLFTEARYLRYT
+536 YRSLFSEARCLRYV
-550 PWNSIMLLAAAAILY
+550 PWNPVMLLTSAAILY
-565 YTFMAEFALHL
+565 YTFMAEFSLHL

-585 LAFTSAAIFILSYTF
+585 LVFTSAAILILSYAF
-600 KKRFPIKQYT
+600 KKRFPIEQCT
-610 IPYLTAMG
+610 IPYLAG
-618 MNVLIYVINIW
+618 LGVNVLIYAINIW
-629 GDQWVYTSLTPAL
+629 GDQWAHMSLPPVL
-642 LRWLAAAFVIANLYY
+642 LRWLAAAFIIVNLYY
-657 VARQYYTLIGLKTP
+657 VARQYYTIIGLKIH
-671 FTVYLNVLALFLWLT
+671 FTVYLNVLALLLWLT
-686 MARSFLLQAGVE
+686 MARSFLWQAGVE

-709 IAGFIQMALGM
+709 IAGFVQMALGM

-752 IGKIIVFIILG
+752 IGKVIVFIILG
-763 LILLILSFLYQKLKD
+763 LILLVLSFLYQKLKG
-778 VLFNKVKAAV
+778 VLFKNDEDE
-788 HFRTGSLYFI
+788 TD
-798 IFVFI
+798 
-803 IFIPVKPR
+803 
-811 SVSPALQSVL
+811 
-821 CHRNS
+821 

>member
-1 MGELYGTCALLAA
+1 MGDFYGVCALLAA
-14 VLFFVLLQK
+14 LMFFVLIQK
-23 FESRFGKV
+23 FDKKFGKV
-31 DKELGE
+31 EKELDE
-37 IKKRMDDLLKAQE
+37 IKKRMDAFLKAQE
-50 KMASGPVRA
+50 RIASDHVQS
-59 KEDVTAETLDNTD
+59 KENV
-72 ILPYV
+72 
-77 TEELPD
+77 
-83 STVTAL
+83 
-89 KEEKAVE
+89 
-96 EKAVEGIQP
+96 
-105 IMAETTPQKLNA
+105 
-117 SLEKESAE
+117 SAE
-125 ATLQETS
+125 AVEDTCIPPHAANEIPVPKKELLRKEEQL
-132 PEAPLEI
+132 EAPQGMMAENNVTSEI
-139 PSVSKRKQ
+139 PVVTPSVRKQ
-147 VNYEKFI
+147 KKVNYEKFI

-240 PQTVAFTIL
+240 PQTVAFIIL
-249 IAITLFMSILSIL
+249 IVITLFMSILSVL

-276 FLAPFLVSTGNG
+276 FLAPFIVSSGDG
-288 NYLVLFTYM
+288 NYMVLFTYI

-304 FGLSIYMKWG
+304 FGLSIYKKWG
-314 ELPVIAFVFTYVVMG
+314 ELPVIAFVFTYLVMG
-329 IFLLTG
+329 LFLLTG
-335 FTTGSTHI
+335 YSTGTAII

-348 IFATLFYFIFLL
+348 AFATLFYFIFLL

-370 VKKNRGLLLVIITN
+370 IKKNRGLLLVIITN

-399 GLPFKSEGLLIAI
+399 ELAFKSEGLLSLFIAI

-473 SKIGVYERATQVLM
+473 SKIWIYERATLVLM
-487 GLTLVSYLMDIY
+487 GLTLISYLMDVSAVI
-499 NVLMTSS
+499 LSS
-506 SSETIFLNSSFA
+506 PSSDTIFLNSSFA
-518 TSLFVGLATGAF
+518 TSLFVGLAAGAF
-530 ALLMGR
+530 ALMMGH
-536 YRSLFTEARYLRYT
+536 YRSLFSEARCLRYV
-550 PWNSIMLLAAAAILY
+550 PWNPVMLLTSAAILY
-565 YTFMAEFALHL
+565 YTFMAEFSLHL

-585 LAFTSAAIFILSYTF
+585 LVFTSAAILILSYAF
-600 KKRFPIKQYT
+600 KKRFPIEQCT
-610 IPYLTAMG
+610 IPYLAG
-618 MNVLIYVINIW
+618 LGVNVLIYAINIW
-629 GDQWVYTSLTPAL
+629 GDQWAHMSLPPVL
-642 LRWLAAAFVIANLYY
+642 LRWLAAAFIIVNLYY
-657 VARQYYTLIGLKTP
+657 VARQYYTIIGLKIH
-671 FTVYLNVLALFLWLT
+671 FTVYLNVLALLLWLT
-686 MARSFLLQAGVE
+686 MARSFLWQAGVE

-709 IAGFIQMALGM
+709 IAGFVQMALGM

-744 KDLWAMPT
+744 KLSLIHISEPT
-752 IGKIIVFIILG
+752 R
-763 LILLILSFLYQKLKD
+763 
-778 VLFNKVKAAV
+778 
-788 HFRTGSLYFI
+788 H
-798 IFVFI
+798 
-803 IFIPVKPR
+803 
-811 SVSPALQSVL
+811 
-821 CHRNS
+821 

>member
-1 MGELYGTCALLAA
+1 M
-14 VLFFVLLQK
+14 
-23 FESRFGKV
+23 
-31 DKELGE
+31 
-37 IKKRMDDLLKAQE
+37 
-50 KMASGPVRA
+50 
-59 KEDVTAETLDNTD
+59 
-72 ILPYV
+72 
-77 TEELPD
+77 
-83 STVTAL
+83 
-89 KEEKAVE
+89 
-96 EKAVEGIQP
+96 
-105 IMAETTPQKLNA
+105 
-117 SLEKESAE
+117 
-125 ATLQETS
+125 
-132 PEAPLEI
+132 
-139 PSVSKRKQ
+139 
-147 VNYEKFI
+147 
-154 GENLFGKIGILVFVI
+154 
-169 GVGFF
+169 
-174 VKYAIDKDWINE
+174 
-186 TLRTVLGF
+186 RTVLGF

-240 PQTVAFTIL
+240 PQTVAFIIL
-249 IAITLFMSILSIL
+249 IATTLFMSILSIL

-399 GLPFKSEGLLIAI
+399 GLPFKSEGLLSLLIAI

-473 SKIGVYERATQVLM
+473 SKIGVYERATQVLI

-585 LAFTSAAIFILSYTF
+585 LAFTSAAIFILSYAF

-618 MNVLIYVINIW
+618 MNVLIYAINIW

-642 LRWLAAAFVIANLYY
+642 LRWFAAAFVIANLYY

-729 ISLSTFGIVLLKLIL
+729 ISLSTFGIVLLKLVL

-778 VLFNKVKAAV
+778 VLFKNDEDE
-788 HFRTGSLYFI
+788 TD
-798 IFVFI
+798 
-803 IFIPVKPR
+803 
-811 SVSPALQSVL
+811 
-821 CHRNS
+821 

>member
-1 MGELYGTCALLAA
+1 MGDFYGVCALLAA
-14 VLFFVLLQK
+14 LMFFVLIQK
-23 FESRFGKV
+23 FDKKFGKV
-31 DKELGE
+31 EKELDE
-37 IKKRMDDLLKAQE
+37 IKKRMDAFLKAQE
-50 KMASGPVRA
+50 RIASDHVQS
-59 KEDVTAETLDNTD
+59 KENV
-72 ILPYV
+72 
-77 TEELPD
+77 
-83 STVTAL
+83 
-89 KEEKAVE
+89 
-96 EKAVEGIQP
+96 
-105 IMAETTPQKLNA
+105 
-117 SLEKESAE
+117 SAE
-125 ATLQETS
+125 AVEDTCIPPHAANEIPVLKKELLRKEEQL
-132 PEAPLEI
+132 EAPQGMMAENNVTSEI
-139 PSVSKRKQ
+139 PVVTPSVRKQ
-147 VNYEKFI
+147 KKVNYEKFI

-240 PQTVAFTIL
+240 PQTVAFIIL
-249 IAITLFMSILSIL
+249 IVITLFMSILSVL

-276 FLAPFLVSTGNG
+276 FLAPFIVSSGDG
-288 NYLVLFTYM
+288 NYMVLFTYI

-304 FGLSIYMKWG
+304 FGLSIYKKWG
-314 ELPVIAFVFTYVVMG
+314 ELPVIAFVFTYLVMG
-329 IFLLTG
+329 LFLLTG
-335 FTTGSTHI
+335 YSTGTAII

-348 IFATLFYFIFLL
+348 AFATLFYFIFLL

-370 VKKNRGLLLVIITN
+370 IKKNRGLLLVIITN

-399 GLPFKSEGLLIAI
+399 ELAFKSEGLLSLFIAI

-473 SKIGVYERATQVLM
+473 SKIWIYERATLVLM
-487 GLTLVSYLMDIY
+487 GLTLISYLMDVSAVI
-499 NVLMTSS
+499 LSS
-506 SSETIFLNSSFA
+506 SSSDTVFLNSSFA
-518 TSLFVGLATGAF
+518 TSLFVGLAAGAF
-530 ALLMGR
+530 ALMMGH
-536 YRSLFTEARYLRYT
+536 YRSLFSESRCLRYV
-550 PWNSIMLLAAAAILY
+550 PWNPVMLLTSAAILY
-565 YTFMAEFALHL
+565 YTFMAEFSLHL

-585 LAFTSAAIFILSYTF
+585 LVFTSAAILILSYAF
-600 KKRFPIKQYT
+600 KKRFPIEQCT
-610 IPYLTAMG
+610 IPYLAG
-618 MNVLIYVINIW
+618 LGINVLIYAINIW
-629 GDQWVYTSLTPAL
+629 GDQWAHMSLSPVL
-642 LRWLAAAFVIANLYY
+642 LRWLAAAFIIVNLYY
-657 VARQYYTLIGLKTP
+657 VARQYYTIIGLKTH
-671 FTVYLNVLALFLWLT
+671 FTVYLNVLALLLWLT
-686 MARSFLLQAGVE
+686 MVRSFLWQAGVE
-698 DFDAGFSVSLS
+698 DFDTGFSVSLS
-709 IAGFIQMALGM
+709 IAGFVQMALGM

-763 LILLILSFLYQKLKD
+763 LILLVLSFLYQKLKG
-778 VLFNKVKAAV
+778 VLFKNDEDE
-788 HFRTGSLYFI
+788 TD
-798 IFVFI
+798 
-803 IFIPVKPR
+803 
-811 SVSPALQSVL
+811 
-821 CHRNS
+821 

>member
-1 MGELYGTCALLAA
+1 
-14 VLFFVLLQK
+14 
-23 FESRFGKV
+23 
-31 DKELGE
+31 
-37 IKKRMDDLLKAQE
+37 MDAFLKAQE
-50 KMASGPVRA
+50 RIASDHVQS
-59 KEDVTAETLDNTD
+59 KENV
-72 ILPYV
+72 
-77 TEELPD
+77 
-83 STVTAL
+83 
-89 KEEKAVE
+89 
-96 EKAVEGIQP
+96 
-105 IMAETTPQKLNA
+105 
-117 SLEKESAE
+117 SAE
-125 ATLQETS
+125 AVEDTCIPPHAANEIPVLKKELLRKEEQL
-132 PEAPLEI
+132 EAPQGMMAENNVTSEI
-139 PSVSKRKQ
+139 PVVTPSVRKQ
-147 VNYEKFI
+147 KKVNYEKFI

-240 PQTVAFTIL
+240 PQTVAFIIL
-249 IAITLFMSILSIL
+249 IVITLFMSILSVL

-276 FLAPFLVSTGNG
+276 FLAPFIVSSGDG
-288 NYLVLFTYM
+288 NYMVLFTYI

-304 FGLSIYMKWG
+304 FGLSIYKKWG
-314 ELPVIAFVFTYVVMG
+314 ELPVIAFVFTYLVMG
-329 IFLLTG
+329 LFLLTG
-335 FTTGSTHI
+335 YSTGTAII

-348 IFATLFYFIFLL
+348 AFATLFYFIFLL

-370 VKKNRGLLLVIITN
+370 IKKNRGLLLVIITN

-399 GLPFKSEGLLIAI
+399 ELAFKSEGLLSLFIAI

-473 SKIGVYERATQVLM
+473 SKIWIYERATLVLM
-487 GLTLVSYLMDIY
+487 GLTLISYLMDVSAVI
-499 NVLMTSS
+499 LSS
-506 SSETIFLNSSFA
+506 SSSDTVFLNSSFA
-518 TSLFVGLATGAF
+518 TSLFVGLAAGAF
-530 ALLMGR
+530 ALMMGH
-536 YRSLFTEARYLRYT
+536 YRSLFSESRCLRYV
-550 PWNSIMLLAAAAILY
+550 PWNPVMLLTSAAILY
-565 YTFMAEFALHL
+565 YTFMAEFSLHL

-585 LAFTSAAIFILSYTF
+585 LVFTSAAILILSYAF
-600 KKRFPIKQYT
+600 KKRFPIEQCT
-610 IPYLTAMG
+610 IPYLAG
-618 MNVLIYVINIW
+618 LGINVLIYAINIW
-629 GDQWVYTSLTPAL
+629 GDQWAHMSLSPVL
-642 LRWLAAAFVIANLYY
+642 LRWLAAAFIIVNLYY
-657 VARQYYTLIGLKTP
+657 VARQYYTIIGLKTH
-671 FTVYLNVLALFLWLT
+671 FTVYLNVLALLLWLT
-686 MARSFLLQAGVE
+686 MVRSFLWQAGVE

-709 IAGFIQMALGM
+709 IAGFVQMALGM

-763 LILLILSFLYQKLKD
+763 LILLVLSFLYQKLKG
-778 VLFNKVKAAV
+778 VLFKNDEDE
-788 HFRTGSLYFI
+788 TD
-798 IFVFI
+798 
-803 IFIPVKPR
+803 
-811 SVSPALQSVL
+811 
-821 CHRNS
+821 

>member
-1 MGELYGTCALLAA
+1 MGDFYGVCALLAA
-14 VLFFVLLQK
+14 LMFFVLIQK
-23 FESRFGKV
+23 FDKKFGKV
-31 DKELGE
+31 EKELDE
-37 IKKRMDDLLKAQE
+37 IKKRKEALLKDQE
-50 KMASGPVRA
+50 RKASDQVQS
-59 KEDVTAETLDNTD
+59 KENV
-72 ILPYV
+72 
-77 TEELPD
+77 
-83 STVTAL
+83 
-89 KEEKAVE
+89 
-96 EKAVEGIQP
+96 
-105 IMAETTPQKLNA
+105 
-117 SLEKESAE
+117 SAE
-125 ATLQETS
+125 AVEDTCIPPHAANEIPVPKKELLRKEEQL
-132 PEAPLEI
+132 EAPQGMMAENNVTSEI
-139 PSVSKRKQ
+139 PVVTPSVRKQ
-147 VNYEKFI
+147 KKVNYEKFI

-240 PQTVAFTIL
+240 PQTVAFIIL
-249 IAITLFMSILSIL
+249 IVITLFMSILSVL

-276 FLAPFLVSTGNG
+276 FLAPFIVSSGDG
-288 NYLVLFTYM
+288 NYMVLFTYI

-304 FGLSIYMKWG
+304 FGLSIYKKWG
-314 ELPVIAFVFTYVVMG
+314 ELPVIAFVFTYLVMG
-329 IFLLTG
+329 LFLLTG
-335 FTTGSTHI
+335 YSTGTAII

-348 IFATLFYFIFLL
+348 AFATLFYFIFLL

-370 VKKNRGLLLVIITN
+370 IKKNRGLLLVIITN

-399 GLPFKSEGLLIAI
+399 ELAFKSEGLLSLFIAI

-473 SKIGVYERATQVLM
+473 SKIWIYERATLVLM
-487 GLTLVSYLMDIY
+487 GLTLISYLMDVSAVI
-499 NVLMTSS
+499 LSS
-506 SSETIFLNSSFA
+506 PSSDTIFLNSSFA
-518 TSLFVGLATGAF
+518 TSLFVGLAAGAF
-530 ALLMGR
+530 ALMMGH
-536 YRSLFTEARYLRYT
+536 YRSLFSEARCLRYV
-550 PWNSIMLLAAAAILY
+550 PWNPVMLLTSAAILY
-565 YTFMAEFALHL
+565 YTFMAEFSLHL

-585 LAFTSAAIFILSYTF
+585 LVFTSAAILILSYAF
-600 KKRFPIKQYT
+600 KKRFPIEQCT
-610 IPYLTAMG
+610 IPYLAG
-618 MNVLIYVINIW
+618 LGVNVLIYAINIW
-629 GDQWVYTSLTPAL
+629 GDQWAHMSLPPVL
-642 LRWLAAAFVIANLYY
+642 LRWLAAAFIIVNLYY
-657 VARQYYTLIGLKTP
+657 VARQYYTIIGLKIH
-671 FTVYLNVLALFLWLT
+671 FTVYLNVLALLLWLT
-686 MARSFLLQAGVE
+686 MARSFLWQAGVE

-709 IAGFIQMALGM
+709 IAGFVQMALGM

-763 LILLILSFLYQKLKD
+763 LILLVLSFLYQKLKG
-778 VLFNKVKAAV
+778 VLFKNDEDE
-788 HFRTGSLYFI
+788 TD
-798 IFVFI
+798 
-803 IFIPVKPR
+803 
-811 SVSPALQSVL
+811 
-821 CHRNS
+821 

>member
-399 GLPFKSEGLLIAI
+399 GLPFKSEGLLSLLIAI

-550 PWNSIMLLAAAAILY
+550 PWNSIMLLAAAILY

-585 LAFTSAAIFILSYTF
+585 LAFTSAAIFILSYAF

-618 MNVLIYVINIW
+618 MNVLIYAINIW

-642 LRWLAAAFVIANLYY
+642 LRWFAAAFVIANLYY

-729 ISLSTFGIVLLKLIL
+729 ISLSTFGIVLLKLVL

-778 VLFNKVKAAV
+778 VLFKNDEDE
-788 HFRTGSLYFI
+788 TD
-798 IFVFI
+798 
-803 IFIPVKPR
+803 
-811 SVSPALQSVL
+811 
-821 CHRNS
+821 

>member
-1 MGELYGTCALLAA
+1 MGDFYGVCALLAA
-14 VLFFVLLQK
+14 LMFFVLIQK
-23 FESRFGKV
+23 FDKKFGKV
-31 DKELGE
+31 EKELDE
-37 IKKRMDDLLKAQE
+37 IKKRMDAFLKAQE
-50 KMASGPVRA
+50 RIASDHVQS
-59 KEDVTAETLDNTD
+59 KENV
-72 ILPYV
+72 
-77 TEELPD
+77 
-83 STVTAL
+83 
-89 KEEKAVE
+89 
-96 EKAVEGIQP
+96 
-105 IMAETTPQKLNA
+105 
-117 SLEKESAE
+117 SAE
-125 ATLQETS
+125 AVEDTCIPPHAANEIPVPKKELLRKEEQL
-132 PEAPLEI
+132 EAPQGMMAENNVTSEI
-139 PSVSKRKQ
+139 PVVTPSVRKQ
-147 VNYEKFI
+147 KKVNYEKFI

-240 PQTVAFTIL
+240 PQTVAFIIL
-249 IAITLFMSILSIL
+249 IVITLFMSILSVL

-276 FLAPFLVSTGNG
+276 FLAPFIVSSGDG
-288 NYLVLFTYM
+288 NYMVLFTYI

-304 FGLSIYMKWG
+304 FGLSIYKKWG
-314 ELPVIAFVFTYVVMG
+314 ELPVIAFVFTYLVMG
-329 IFLLTG
+329 LFLLTG
-335 FTTGSTHI
+335 YSTGTAII

-348 IFATLFYFIFLL
+348 AFATLFYFIFLL

-370 VKKNRGLLLVIITN
+370 IKKNRGLLLVIITN

-399 GLPFKSEGLLIAI
+399 ELAFKSEGLLSLFIAI

-473 SKIGVYERATQVLM
+473 SKIWIYERATLVLM
-487 GLTLVSYLMDIY
+487 GLTLISYLMDVSAVI
-499 NVLMTSS
+499 LSS
-506 SSETIFLNSSFA
+506 PSSDTIFLNSSFA
-518 TSLFVGLATGAF
+518 TSLFVGLAAGAF
-530 ALLMGR
+530 ALMMGH
-536 YRSLFTEARYLRYT
+536 YRSLFSEARCLRYV
-550 PWNSIMLLAAAAILY
+550 PWNPVMLLTSAAILY
-565 YTFMAEFALHL
+565 YTFMAEFSLHL

-585 LAFTSAAIFILSYTF
+585 LVFTSAAILILSYAF
-600 KKRFPIKQYT
+600 KKRFPIEQCT
-610 IPYLTAMG
+610 IPYLAG
-618 MNVLIYVINIW
+618 LGVNVLIYAINIW
-629 GDQWVYTSLTPAL
+629 GDQWAHMSLSPVL
-642 LRWLAAAFVIANLYY
+642 LRWLAAAFIIVNLYY
-657 VARQYYTLIGLKTP
+657 VARQYYTIIGLKIH
-671 FTVYLNVLALFLWLT
+671 FTVYLNVLALLLWLT
-686 MARSFLLQAGVE
+686 MARSFLWQAGVE

-709 IAGFIQMALGM
+709 IAGFVQMALGM

-763 LILLILSFLYQKLKD
+763 LILLVLSFLYQKLKG
-778 VLFNKVKAAV
+778 VLFKNDEDE
-788 HFRTGSLYFI
+788 TD
-798 IFVFI
+798 
-803 IFIPVKPR
+803 
-811 SVSPALQSVL
+811 
-821 CHRNS
+821 

>member
-1 MGELYGTCALLAA
+1 MGDFYGVCALLAA
-14 VLFFVLLQK
+14 LMFFVLIQK
-23 FESRFGKV
+23 FDKKFGKV
-31 DKELGE
+31 EKELDE
-37 IKKRMDDLLKAQE
+37 IKKRMDAFLKAQE
-50 KMASGPVRA
+50 RIASDHVQS
-59 KEDVTAETLDNTD
+59 KENV
-72 ILPYV
+72 
-77 TEELPD
+77 
-83 STVTAL
+83 
-89 KEEKAVE
+89 
-96 EKAVEGIQP
+96 
-105 IMAETTPQKLNA
+105 
-117 SLEKESAE
+117 SAE
-125 ATLQETS
+125 AVEDTCIPPHAANEIPVLKKELLRKEEQL
-132 PEAPLEI
+132 EAPQGMMAENNVTSEI
-139 PSVSKRKQ
+139 PVVTPSVRKQ
-147 VNYEKFI
+147 KKVNYEKFI

-240 PQTVAFTIL
+240 PQTVAFIIL
-249 IAITLFMSILSIL
+249 IVITLFMSILSVL

-276 FLAPFLVSTGNG
+276 FLAPFIVSSGDG
-288 NYLVLFTYM
+288 NYMVLFTYI

-304 FGLSIYMKWG
+304 FGLSIYKKWG
-314 ELPVIAFVFTYVVMG
+314 DLPVIAFVFTYLVMG
-329 IFLLTG
+329 LFLLTG
-335 FTTGSTHI
+335 YSTGTAII

-348 IFATLFYFIFLL
+348 AFATLFYFIFLL

-370 VKKNRGLLLVIITN
+370 IKKNRGLLLVIITN

-399 GLPFKSEGLLIAI
+399 ELAFKSEGLLSLFIAI

-473 SKIGVYERATQVLM
+473 SKIWIYERATLVLM
-487 GLTLVSYLMDIY
+487 GLTLISYLMDVSAVI
-499 NVLMTSS
+499 LSS
-506 SSETIFLNSSFA
+506 SSSDTVFLNSSFA
-518 TSLFVGLATGAF
+518 TSLFVGLAAGAF
-530 ALLMGR
+530 ALMMGH
-536 YRSLFTEARYLRYT
+536 YRSLFSESRCLRYV
-550 PWNSIMLLAAAAILY
+550 PWNPVMLLTSAAILY
-565 YTFMAEFALHL
+565 YTFMAEFSLHL

-585 LAFTSAAIFILSYTF
+585 LVFTSAAILILSYAF
-600 KKRFPIKQYT
+600 KKRFPIEQCT
-610 IPYLTAMG
+610 IPYLAG
-618 MNVLIYVINIW
+618 LGINVLIYAINIW
-629 GDQWVYTSLTPAL
+629 GDQWAHMSLSPVL
-642 LRWLAAAFVIANLYY
+642 LRWLAAAFIIVNLYY
-657 VARQYYTLIGLKTP
+657 VARQYYTIIGLKTH
-671 FTVYLNVLALFLWLT
+671 FTVYLNVLALLLWLT
-686 MARSFLLQAGVE
+686 MVRSFLWQAGVE

-709 IAGFIQMALGM
+709 IAGFVQMALGM

-763 LILLILSFLYQKLKD
+763 LILLVLSFLYQKLKG
-778 VLFNKVKAAV
+778 VLFKNDEDE
-788 HFRTGSLYFI
+788 TD
-798 IFVFI
+798 
-803 IFIPVKPR
+803 
-811 SVSPALQSVL
+811 
-821 CHRNS
+821 

>member
-1 MGELYGTCALLAA
+1 
-14 VLFFVLLQK
+14 
-23 FESRFGKV
+23 
-31 DKELGE
+31 
-37 IKKRMDDLLKAQE
+37 
-50 KMASGPVRA
+50 
-59 KEDVTAETLDNTD
+59 
-72 ILPYV
+72 
-77 TEELPD
+77 
-83 STVTAL
+83 
-89 KEEKAVE
+89 
-96 EKAVEGIQP
+96 
-105 IMAETTPQKLNA
+105 
-117 SLEKESAE
+117 
-125 ATLQETS
+125 
-132 PEAPLEI
+132 
-139 PSVSKRKQ
+139 
-147 VNYEKFI
+147 
-154 GENLFGKIGILVFVI
+154 
-169 GVGFF
+169 
-174 VKYAIDKDWINE
+174 
-186 TLRTVLGF
+186 
-194 LTGSALL
+194 
-201 VVAER
+201 
-206 LQKKYRTF
+206 
-214 SSLLAGGAFAVF
+214 
-226 YLTVAIAFHFYHLF
+226 
-240 PQTVAFTIL
+240 
-249 IAITLFMSILSIL
+249 
-262 YDRRELAIISLVGG
+262 
-276 FLAPFLVSTGNG
+276 
-288 NYLVLFTYM
+288 M

-304 FGLSIYMKWG
+304 FGLSIYKKWG
-314 ELPVIAFVFTYVVMG
+314 ELPVIAFIFTYVVMG

-399 GLPFKSEGLLIAI
+399 GLPFKSEGLLSLLIAI

-473 SKIGVYERATQVLM
+473 SRIGVYERATQVLM

-550 PWNSIMLLAAAAILY
+550 PWNSIMLLAAAVILY

-585 LAFTSAAIFILSYTF
+585 LAFTSAAIFILSYAF
-600 KKRFPIKQYT
+600 KKRFPIEQYI
-610 IPYLTAMG
+610 IPYLAAMG
-618 MNVLIYVINIW
+618 MNVLIYAINIW
-629 GDQWVYTSLTPAL
+629 GGQGAYTSLTPAL

-671 FTVYLNVLALFLWLT
+671 FTVYLNVLALLLWLT

-778 VLFNKVKAAV
+778 VLFKNDEDE
-788 HFRTGSLYFI
+788 TD
-798 IFVFI
+798 
-803 IFIPVKPR
+803 
-811 SVSPALQSVL
+811 
-821 CHRNS
+821 

>member
-240 PQTVAFTIL
+240 PQTVAFIIL
-249 IAITLFMSILSIL
+249 IATTLFMSILSIL

-304 FGLSIYMKWG
+304 FGLSIYQKWG

-360 PILSILRIEA
+360 PILSILRVEA

-399 GLPFKSEGLLIAI
+399 GLPFKSEGLLSLLIAI

-436 GLVLTFVSI
+436 GLSFSTLNVVSI

-585 LAFTSAAIFILSYTF
+585 LAFTSAAIFILSYAF

-618 MNVLIYVINIW
+618 MNVLIYAINIW

-729 ISLSTFGIVLLKLIL
+729 ISLSTFGIVLLKLVL

-778 VLFNKVKAAV
+778 VLFKNDEDE
-788 HFRTGSLYFI
+788 TD
-798 IFVFI
+798 
-803 IFIPVKPR
+803 
-811 SVSPALQSVL
+811 
-821 CHRNS
+821 

>member
-335 FTTGSTHI
+335 STQI

-399 GLPFKSEGLLIAI
+399 GLPFKSEGLLSLLIAI

-642 LRWLAAAFVIANLYY
+642 LRWFAAAFVIANLYY

-778 VLFNKVKAAV
+778 VLFKNDEDE
-788 HFRTGSLYFI
+788 TD
-798 IFVFI
+798 
-803 IFIPVKPR
+803 
-811 SVSPALQSVL
+811 
-821 CHRNS
+821 